1 MFDYQR
7 VTARIG
13 SRQRAPLPVVR
24 ALASACLWG
33 LSAGLLSACGGGKMT
48 RDEAAQ
54 APPPPP
60 PPSAEAPAPAP
71 AETAAAPAPAQ
82 PAAEPVVLSPS
93 APQKY
98 VVKRGDTLWG
108 IASRFLRDPWFW
120 PEIWYVN
127 PQIENPHLIYP
138 GDSLTLGVGADGRP
152 QVQLERG
159 AGERLSPQVRT
170 QPLEEAIKAIPYEI
184 VASFMSK
191 PSVLEKQQAKSL
203 PYVLA
208 GRDEHVVTATGDEIY
223 VMGLKGTENARYNIV
238 HIGDPLVDPDD
249 HAVVGYQGIYTASA
263 RLARPG
269 SPAKMVIAESARETV
284 EGDRVVSNSLDV
296 PLDFVPHAPD
306 KPIKGRI
313 ISVIDGVTQIGQYQV
328 VIINRGQR
336 HGLEPGNV
344 LAVFQKGR
352 DVKDVTAGGAFG
364 RNVRLPDERAGVFMV
379 FKTFDRISYGLIMEA
394 DHPLL
399 VGDVVGNP

>member
-1 MFDYQR
+1 MLDYQR
-7 VTARIG
+7 VTARID
-13 SRQRAPLPVVR
+13 SRQCAPLCLAR
-24 ALASACLWG
+24 ALASLCLWG
-33 LSAGLLSACGGGKMT
+33 LAAGVLSACSAGKMT
-48 RDEAAQ
+48 RDEAAS

-60 PPSAEAPAPAP
+60 PPSEAAPAP
-71 AETAAAPAPAQ
+71 AEPAAAPAAAQ
-82 PAAEPVVLSPS
+82 PAAEPVVLNPS

-98 VVKRGDTLWG
+98 VVQRGDTLWG

-159 AGERLSPQVRT
+159 TGERLSPQVRT

-208 GRDEHVVTATGDEIY
+208 GRDEHVITATGDEIY
-223 VMGLKGTENARYNIV
+223 VMGLNGTENARYNIV
-238 HIGDPLVDPDD
+238 HVGDPLVDPDD
-249 HAVVGYQGIYTASA
+249 HEVVGYQGIYTASA
-263 RLARPG
+263 RLARTG
-269 SPAKMVIAESARETV
+269 SPAKMIITQSARETV
-284 EGDRVVSNSLDV
+284 EGDRVVSDSLDV
-296 PLDFVPHAPD
+296 PLDFVPHAPE
-306 KPIKGRI
+306 KAVRGRI
-313 ISVIDGVTQIGQYQV
+313 MSVIDGVTNIGQYQV
-328 VIINRGQR
+328 VVINRGQR
-336 HGLEPGNV
+336 HGLEPGHV
-344 LAVFQKGR
+344 LAVFQQGR
-352 DVKDVTAGGAFG
+352 KVKDRTSGGAFG
-364 RNVRLPDERAGVFMV
+364 SNVQLPDERAGTFMV